1 MPLSLC
7 KAGDVVEV
15 IRIGGSQDIRKHLE
29 DLGFV
34 VGSVVTVIAAGG
46 DGNIIVNL
54 KESRLA
60 ITEQMGQKVTVT
72 PTDKKPD

>member
-15 IRIGGSQDIRKHLE
+15 LRIGGTQDVRKHLE

-34 VGSVVTVIAAGG
+34 VGSVVTVVAAGG

-54 KESRLA
+54 KGSRLA
-60 ITEQMGQKVTVT
+60 ITEQMGQKITVQ
-72 PTDKKPD
+72 PSSKA